1 MNHKVM
7 SVGRSRPEVLLQKSE
22 EEIGFVGIKNG
33 SFKTEKK
40 KIKAQRFRETEKKKT
55 SIGRE

>member
-40 KIKAQRFRETEKKKT
+40 KIKAQRFRETEKKKHP
-55 SIGRE
+55 